1 MYTCIRT
8 FEKQQIVARLEAKP
22 RFSPR
27 AGHRDSSYRRIKFK
41 GRSNAW
47 IRCSCTE
54 RHFMLMVRGN
64 AAASRQL
71 INVVLIEMTAN
82 LELSASILNY
92 NNKKGGDISAAVM
105 LSE

>member
-1 MYTCIRT
+1 
-8 FEKQQIVARLEAKP
+8 
-22 RFSPR
+22 
-27 AGHRDSSYRRIKFK
+27 
-41 GRSNAW
+41 
-47 IRCSCTE
+47 
-54 RHFMLMVRGN
+54 MLMVRGN